1 MRQRRQ
7 AGVCWM
13 LGCLLLGGCHLA
25 NVVQAARRDDAT
37 RAWRFPLRRPLVVTE
52 DASAGGRSTRRPRN
66 LLVAR
71 RPSSPRSS
79 QGYEQRLE
87 SILETGPPGDDKKN
101 NRENVEWQD
110 FLAQARER
118 RGRKPWTAAWE
129 TLRPLL
135 EESRPHWGRWAA
147 SGLQLGLVVYLA
159 HSVWKAANEV
169 LDEYYA
175 GEANGGGMDP
185 PIFTRDHIGRALEQ
199 LEEHAVRG
207 DSSDLLSWRADERT
221 LAALAIAQRLVLVG
235 LPLRG
240 NDKDKNDSTPDD
252 RPSVESVLAS
262 LGRSE
267 ANLLQECLW
276 LPPPTKQSPRRLWD
290 RIVGLDHVRRGLSS
304 ALSTVER
311 QSHSSAYASLFDN
324 SSAGVLLY
332 GPYV

>member
-1 MRQRRQ
+1 LQQ
-7 AGVCWM
+7 Q
-13 LGCLLLGGCHLA
+13 GG
-25 NVVQAARRDDAT
+25 
-37 RAWRFPLRRPLVVTE
+37 
-52 DASAGGRSTRRPRN
+52 
-66 LLVAR
+66 
-71 RPSSPRSS
+71 
-79 QGYEQRLE
+79 GYEHRLE
-87 SILETGPPGDDKKN
+87 NILNTGASGDDQNKKVD
-101 NRENVEWQD
+101 RESLEWQD

-118 RGRKPWTAAWE
+118 RGRKPWTAVWE
-129 TLRPLL
+129 TVRPFL

-159 HSVWKAANEV
+159 HAVWKAANEV

-175 GEANGGGMDP
+175 AETTGGGGMDP

-207 DSSDLLSWRADERT
+207 DSSALLSWRADERT

-240 NDKDKNDSTPDD
+240 TNGTNSSNNNKDQSDNTPDS

-290 RIVGLDHVRRGLSS
+290 RIIGLDHVRRGLSS
-304 ALSTVER
+304 ALATVER
-311 QSHSSAYASLFDN
+311 QSHTSAYASLFDN

-332 GPYV
+332 GPYVMYDL